1 MTKVTKRKTNKK
13 KVDKRINIYLVGL
26 ILILLLI
33 IVVIMAIKTNRG
45 MKKNI
50 TDNIETRAITYNKYI
65 GKWYQ
70 DESDKNVYINITE
83 FDEKKLYFDFKSTV
97 EFKDI
102 KAEVV
107 NNEVNAYLNNGDDKV
122 NANIKFYDDKITF
135 LISDSDSLYFSE
147 GEMYTFNI
155 K

>member
-1 MTKVTKRKTNKK
+1 MTKVTKKKRNNK
-13 KVDKRINIYLVGL
+13 KVDKRINIYLVGV
-26 ILILLLI
+26 IVLLLLV

-45 MKKNI
+45 MKKKD
-50 TDNIETRAITYNKYI
+50 TDNIETRAITYNNYI

-70 DESDKNVYINITE
+70 DETDKNVYINITE

-107 NNEVNAYLNNGDDKV
+107 NNEVNAYLNNGDDKI

-135 LISDSDSLYFSE
+135 LVSDSESLYFTE
-147 GEMYTFNI
+147 GEMYTFVL